1 MAKKEKKE
9 LTHIAVL
16 DFSTNS
22 VIVTSAEIKND
33 TESVEGYLIKEGF
46 KLSQVNYMSSD
57 EGFYVELG

>member
-1 MAKKEKKE
+1 MATKKE
-9 LTHIAVL
+9 THIAIL

-33 TESVEGYLIKEGF
+33 TESVERYLIKEGY
-46 KLSQVNYMSSD
+46 KLSEVNYMTSD